1 MEKIKVGVI
10 VENHPYDIME
20 FQEMLWS
27 FEEFE
32 CYVQPF
38 DLFVQDDKNQERYDV
53 LLFYNMDLP
62 LPEQGSAAYSY
73 LTDKLG
79 KNGQGIVLLH
89 HSLLSYPKW
98 DLWTQVS
105 GVKVRCEDGVFE
117 YHQNEAV
124 CEHIEV
130 CGHPITDG
138 LEDFTLVDETYI
150 IGEPQ
155 EEGNTILI
163 TTNNPVS
170 IKNIAWVRQ
179 YEKSRVF
186 CYASGHD
193 GQSYKD
199 VSFRKVLKNG
209 ILWSIHRLH

>member
-1 MEKIKVGVI
+1 M
-10 VENHPYDIME
+10 
-20 FQEMLWS
+20 
-27 FEEFE
+27 
-32 CYVQPF
+32 
-38 DLFVQDDKNQERYDV
+38 
-53 LLFYNMDLP
+53 LLFRPVSN
-62 LPEQGSAAYSY
+62 
-73 LTDKLG
+73 T
-79 KNGQGIVLLH
+79 LL
-89 HSLLSYPKW
+89 LEAQKC
-98 DLWTQVS
+98 DS
-105 GVKVRCEDGVFE
+105 GVRGFFCEAKTSNESAKVTVYRVSVTVSYTHLDV
-117 YHQNEAV
+117 YKRQV